1 MNQIEILYPVIAL
14 LLFAGVWNALSPS
27 AGRLATFPAMGA
39 AGLGW
44 AGLCLVIAT
53 GWMALDRPPFKSF
66 FETWILLGWCL
77 ATIALGAGI
86 MVRRSYLFSLAS
98 VVSAGVLLWAVSHPD
113 LESALLPPALQSPW
127 FVPHV
132 TVYFF
137 GYSMVILGGLLALG
151 GFAHG
156 VRRESLWALADRL
169 SVGAFLC
176 LGAGLCLGATWADE
190 AWGTW
195 WGWDPKESWAL
206 VTWLCVAAFRHL
218 PRETRLSPRGI
229 WILILALGVTGF
241 TYMGMHLL
249 PTADLSVHI
258 YSAS

>member
-1 MNQIEILYPVIAL
+1 MNLPVLLYPASAL
-14 LLFAGVWNALSPS
+14 LLFAGLWQALAP
-27 AGRLATFPAMGA
+27 ATWPRGRIGLWA

-44 AGLCLVIAT
+44 ACLSVVIAL
-53 GWMALDRPPFKSF
+53 GWMAFERPPFKSF
-66 FETWILLGWCL
+66 FETYLLLAWCL
-77 ATIALGAGI
+77 AVIGMGSALSPA
-86 MVRRSYLFSLAS
+86 RSILFSLACA
-98 VVSAGVLLWAVSHPD
+98 VSAGVILWAVSNPD
-113 LESALLPPALQSPW
+113 LETALLPPALQSPW

-137 GYSMVILGGLLALG
+137 GYGMVLLGGLLALG
-151 GFAHG
+151 GFA
-156 VRRESLWALADRL
+156 VRAWRVVLWTLADRL
-169 SVGAFLC
+169 SIGAFLL

-206 VTWLCVAAFRHL
+206 VTWLCVAGFRHL

-249 PTADLSVHI
+249 PSADLSVHI

>member
-1 MNQIEILYPVIAL
+1 MNLPVLLYPAFAL
-14 LLFAGVWNALSPS
+14 LLFAGAWGAFAPS
-27 AGRLATFPAMGA
+27 GRIGAWIAGGA
-39 AGLGW
+39 AGAGW
-44 AGLCLVIAT
+44 ALLGAVIAL
-53 GWMALDRPPFKSF
+53 GWMAFERPPFKSF
-66 FETWILLGWCL
+66 FETYLLLAWCL
-77 ATIALGAGI
+77 STIALGAAALSPRG
-86 MVRRSYLFSLAS
+86 RLFSLACAVAGG
-98 VVSAGVLLWAVSHPD
+98 VVLWALSNPD
-113 LESALLPPALQSPW
+113 LETALLPPALQSPW

-137 GYSMVILGGLLALG
+137 GYSTVVLAGLLALW
-151 GFAHG
+151 GFG
-156 VRRESLWALADRL
+156 DRGRQGSLWALADRL
-169 SVGAFLC
+169 SVGAFLL

-229 WILILALGVTGF
+229 WILVLALGVTAF

-249 PTADLSVHI
+249 PSADLSVHI

>member
-1 MNQIEILYPVIAL
+1 MNLPALLYPAFAL
-14 LLFAGVWNALSPS
+14 LLFAGLWQAFAPPESARSRIGLST
-27 AGRLATFPAMGA
+27 AGA
-39 AGLGW
+39 GW
-44 AGLCLVIAT
+44 ACLSAVIAL
-53 GWMALDRPPFKSF
+53 GWMALERPPFKSF
-66 FETWILLGWCL
+66 FETYLLLAWCL
-77 ATIALGAGI
+77 ATIAMGSAA
-86 MVRRSYLFSLAS
+86 VASRSVLFSLACAA
-98 VVSAGVLLWAVSHPD
+98 SAGVVLWAVINPD
-113 LESALLPPALQSPW
+113 LETALLPPALQSPW

-137 GYSMVILGGLLALG
+137 GYGMVLLAGLLALG
-151 GFAHG
+151 GFA
-156 VRRESLWALADRL
+156 VKPRRENLWTLADRL
-169 SVGAFLC
+169 SVGAFLL

-229 WILILALGVTGF
+229 WILVLALAVTGF

-249 PTADLSVHI
+249 PSADLSVHV
-258 YSAS
+258 YSES